1 MSEFT
6 QTDKLAIFAL
16 TNASLVTPIDI
27 ALAGGWYAEAE
38 LLIAIAADVENGEYS

>member
-6 QTDKLAIFAL
+6 QADRLALFAL
-16 TNASLVTPIDI
+16 DVTPMVTPIDI